1 MHLTKFNKVWL
12 VSKFQIVVFFEK
24 SGMSVRTRCVRA
36 GAMDLGPFLCLR
48 GAAKRRLV
56 PVQHHQFF
64 FFFPLYYFL
73 SYSCHHISVLFP
85 TNRWTCDALLK
96 YGPQSN
102 LPRTGVTPID
112 ERSTNQRMSCCRS
125 SRGSR
130 RAILVAQATA
140 AARKRSWIIYYGLV

>member
-1 MHLTKFNKVWL
+1 MRACRSHGPGPVPLPA
-12 VSKFQIVVFFEK
+12 
-24 SGMSVRTRCVRA
+24 RRCQASSRPCPA
-36 GAMDLGPFLCLR
+36 PPILLCFPFI
-48 GAAKRRLV
+48 
-56 PVQHHQFF
+56 
-64 FFFPLYYFL
+64 FL

-130 RAILVAQATA
+130 RAVLVAQAKRFVLMQDRSGSSHRCSSPLTA
-140 AARKRSWIIYYGLV
+140 GLEEKPVNSIEQL